1 MVHTRDEM
9 EVEKNTQIVPELVH
23 NNVGVVKQVRCRD
36 NAFGGVGSGWR
47 AR

>member
-1 MVHTRDEM
+1 MAHTRDEM

-23 NNVGVVKQVRCRD
+23 NVRGVKQVRCRD
-36 NAFGGVGSGWR
+36 NALRGVGSGWR